1 MLHKTSL
8 SRIPPYVTRDGSG
21 IRELMHPNVHGNANQ
36 SLAEATVPPQ
46 GRTYLHRHLLSEEL
60 YHFTQGQGMM
70 TLDGENFAVTAG
82 DTVCILAGQWHA
94 LHNTGTEDM
103 RLLCC
108 CSPPYS
114 HEDTELA

>member
-1 MLHKTSL
+1 MPRQTSL
-8 SRIPPYVTRDGSG
+8 QDLPAYRTRDGSS
-21 IRELMHPNVHGNANQ
+21 IREMMHPLIHGNANQ

-46 GRTYLHRHLLSEEL
+46 GRTHTHRHPRSEEL
-60 YHFTQGQGMM
+60 YHFTHGQGIM
-70 TLDGENFAVTAG
+70 TLDGETFGVATG
-82 DTVCILAGQWHA
+82 DTVCIAPGQWHA

-114 HEDTELA
+114 HEDTELT